1 MAILD
6 RGLPPSHVRGIARS
20 GKSGQQFS
28 SHLKAGF
35 QQENWVLDENGAI
48 EEIQ

>member
-6 RGLPPSHVRGIARS
+6 RGLPPSHIRGIAQG
-20 GKSGQQFS
+20 GKPGQQFS

-35 QQENWVLDENGAI
+35 QQGNWVFEQKWSN
-48 EEIQ
+48 